1 MDARPRPLGFWQFSG
16 ESEDEDDL
24 ADKSITT
31 NSGPSAWSDNRYKLV
46 KTPPKKTT
54 PSKWELFDLTTDR
67 SEKNDIGA
75 EHPEIVQRM
84 KAELES
90 WQLSVIQ
97 SYRGE
102 DYPEKKVIQP
112 TKTPSKQP

>member
-1 MDARPRPLGFWQFSG
+1 
-16 ESEDEDDL
+16 
-24 ADKSITT
+24 
-31 NSGPSAWSDNRYKLV
+31 
-46 KTPPKKTT
+46 
-54 PSKWELFDLTTDR
+54 
-67 SEKNDIGA
+67 
-75 EHPEIVQRM
+75 M